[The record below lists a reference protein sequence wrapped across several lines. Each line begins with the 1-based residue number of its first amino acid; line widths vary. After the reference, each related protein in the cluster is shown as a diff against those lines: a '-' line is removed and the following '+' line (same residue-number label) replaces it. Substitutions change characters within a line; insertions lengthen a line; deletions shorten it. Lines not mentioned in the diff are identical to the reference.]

1 MTISFKHLQSKCIP
15 ESRTIDEIN
24 KLKELYVLST
34 LHTKQLLNLK
44 ELLIKVHCAGRTLGF
59 YESWVKDTLYSGIWI
74 RESLLRRELNRRE
87 HIPNKA
93 ESKQLRKQH

>member
-24 KLKELYVLST
+24 KLIST

-74 RESLLRRELNRRE
+74 RESLLRRELN
-87 HIPNKA
+87 
-93 ESKQLRKQH
+93 